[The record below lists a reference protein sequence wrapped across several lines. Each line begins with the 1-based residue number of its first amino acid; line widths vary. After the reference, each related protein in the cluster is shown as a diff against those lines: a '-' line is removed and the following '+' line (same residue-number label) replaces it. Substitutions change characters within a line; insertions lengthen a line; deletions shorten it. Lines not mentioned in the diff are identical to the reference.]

1 MSEGSSPQQQ
11 QQHLPAHTRSQW
23 EPFGGDPGTARSV
36 DRNEKLSDRAK
47 NLRHDAAAAAAD
59 DVSFE

>member
-1 MSEGSSPQQQ
+1 MSEGSSPQQ

-47 NLRHDAAAAAAD
+47 NLRHDAAAAAD

>member
-47 NLRHDAAAAAAD
+47 NLRHDAAAAAD